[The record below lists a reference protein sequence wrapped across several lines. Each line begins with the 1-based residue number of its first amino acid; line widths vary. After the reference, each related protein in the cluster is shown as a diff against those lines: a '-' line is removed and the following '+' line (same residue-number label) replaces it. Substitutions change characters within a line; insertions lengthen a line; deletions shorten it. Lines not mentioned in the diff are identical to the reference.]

1 MSELNP
7 TVFSRTEFM
16 DTESLRGLD
25 NQELRGEF
33 ERLLEGMRS
42 DIQTH
47 GRMSE
52 VFHEW
57 QLEVAW
63 LLRESQCRQVDEENS
78 LYDAEFSNIYRNQ
91 IYGRRK

>member
-16 DTESLRGLD
+16 DTETLRGLD
-25 NQELRGEF
+25 SQDLRTEF
-33 ERLLEGMRS
+33 QRLLDGMKS
-42 DIQTH
+42 DMQTH

-52 VFHEW
+52 VIHEW

-63 LLRESQCRQVDEENS
+63 LLRESQCRQVDEVNS
-78 LYDAEFSNIYRNQ
+78 LYDTEFSNIYRNQ